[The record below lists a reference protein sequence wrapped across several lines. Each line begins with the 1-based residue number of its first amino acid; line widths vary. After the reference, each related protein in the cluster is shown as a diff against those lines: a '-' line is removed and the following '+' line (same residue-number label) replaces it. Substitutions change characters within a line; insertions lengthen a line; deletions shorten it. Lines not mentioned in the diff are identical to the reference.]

1 MIFEGK
7 IKVKTV
13 TPKGDEKI
21 ISQHYVIKDEELFAN
36 CEYKLMGLC
45 NGDCEVT
52 HITKSKIREIVNDK
66 EEDKPFYKA
75 VITNTFVNDDGTEK
89 ETQYP
94 VLICAKNVKEATKLI
109 EDYMSQGLTDMRLDG
124 ITKTKIID
132 VL

>member
-1 MIFEGK
+1 MWYELKLKVQKENAKGE
-7 IKVKTV
+7 IKEVKEHFITDV
-13 TPKGDEKI
+13 DLYAE
-21 ISQHYVIKDEELFAN
+21 A
-36 CEYKLMGLC
+36 EYKGMSLYG
-45 NGDCEVT
+45 NNADVFS
-52 HITKSKIREIVNDK
+52 IIRSKIREIVNDK
-66 EEDKPFYKA
+66 DEDMPFYKA
-75 VITNTFVNDDGTEK
+75 VITDTFVNDDGTEK

>member
-1 MIFEGK
+1 MWYELELKVQKENSKGE
-7 IKVKTV
+7 IKEVK
-13 TPKGDEKI
+13 E
-21 ISQHYVIKDEELFAN
+21 HYITDVDLFAEA
-36 CEYKLMGLC
+36 EYKGMSLYG
-45 NGDCEVT
+45 NNSDVFA
-52 HITKSKIREIVNDK
+52 IVRSKIREIVNDK

-75 VITNTFVNDDGTEK
+75 VITDTFVNDDGTEK